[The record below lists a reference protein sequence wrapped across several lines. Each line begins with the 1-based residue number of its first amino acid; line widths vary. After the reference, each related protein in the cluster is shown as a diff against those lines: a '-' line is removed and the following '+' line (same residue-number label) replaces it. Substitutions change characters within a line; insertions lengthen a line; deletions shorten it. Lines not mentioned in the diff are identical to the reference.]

1 VPRGIIQ
8 PQMALTFGNRVGP
21 YEILAAIGAGGM
33 GEVYCARDSKLGRD
47 VALKVLSETFAR
59 DPERL
64 ARFQREAKLLASL
77 NHPNIAAIYG
87 VEDSGGTPA
96 LVMELAEGPTL
107 ADRIKQG
114 AVPIEDALRVARQ
127 ICGALEYA
135 HEKGIIHR
143 DLKPANIK
151 VSVDD
156 TVKILDFGLAK
167 ALESGP
173 LSEDMAN
180 SPTLSQMATL
190 TGVLLGTA
198 GYMSPEQARSKPVD
212 RRADIWAFGC
222 VLYEMLS
229 GRRAFQGE
237 TITDTLAAIMRAEPE
252 WSRLPAATPARVRVL
267 LQRCLQKDP
276 KQRLRDI
283 GDARISLDEVLSGA
297 PDPLLEVRGRSQAP
311 SDLMRLE
318 ISLPAK
324 TVLGSTGVF
333 AISPDGR
340 QLAFAAHGADSV
352 ARLWVRSLDSLD
364 ARPLYGSEAQVFPP
378 FFWSADSRFL
388 AFGAFG
394 KLKKIDVAGG
404 PAQTLCDCPG
414 LVVGGAWSPDG
425 TILFGQAPGGL
436 FRVSQ
441 NDGEALPVTMLDPSR
456 KETWHVQP
464 SFLPDGRH
472 FIYLRGSA
480 VSDNAGLYVGSLDS
494 KPEDQDSRLLLST
507 HVGATYVPPEGAGM
521 GQLLFV
527 RDASLIA
534 QSFDAERLVLTGE
547 PVSLV
552 KQIGSLLTNGFFS
565 ASTNGVLV
573 YRTGGRT
580 TQLTWFDQKGK
591 RLGTVGEAAY
601 YVSVAMSPDGSRAAV
616 GRSDLLTARLG
627 LWLMDLT
634 RSTSTRFTS
643 GPSIS
648 PVGIWL
654 PDGNRIILGS
664 GLNAKYDLYW
674 KRTSGGKEE
683 ELLLASDEAK
693 RPKSCSPDGRFLL
706 YSTTDAET
714 RKNELWL
721 LPLEGEKKP
730 IPFVRTQF
738 NNDEGQFSPD
748 GRWVAYVSD
757 ESGRDEVY
765 VRMFSLSPN
774 GTISDDEGT
783 WLISTGGGIEPRWSG
798 DGKTLYYLAPDG
810 TLMAVDVRSEQEC
823 RAAVPKALFQ
833 TPQHLRGSPLRQSW
847 SVAPDGK
854 RFLFVVRT
862 EQGSAPFNVML
873 NWQAALKS

>member
-1 VPRGIIQ
+1 MGS
-8 PQMALTFGNRVGP
+8 
-21 YEILAAIGAGGM
+21 YEILAPIGAGGM
-33 GEVYCARDSKLGRD
+33 GEVYRARDTKLGRD
-47 VALKVLSETFAR
+47 VAIKVLPGRFAR
-59 DPERL
+59 DADRL
-64 ARFQREAKLLASL
+64 ARFQREAKLLAAL
-77 NHPNIAAIYG
+77 NHPNIASIYG
-87 VEDSGGTPA
+87 LEDSDSTRG
-96 LVMELAEGPTL
+96 LVMELAEGPALT
-107 ADRIKQG
+107 DRIRQG
-114 AVPIEDALRVARQ
+114 PIPVDEALPIARH
-127 ICGALEYA
+127 ICDALEYA
-135 HEKGIIHR
+135 HEKGIVHR
-143 DLKPANIK
+143 DLKPANVK
-151 VSVDD
+151 VSADD
-156 TVKILDFGLAK
+156 NVKILDFGLAK
-167 ALESGP
+167 AMESNP
-173 LSEDMAN
+173 SAADIAN
-180 SPTLSQMATL
+180 SPTLSQMATQ

-198 GYMSPEQARSKPVD
+198 AYMSPEQARGKPVD

-229 GRRAFQGE
+229 GHRAFQGE
-237 TITDTLAAIMRAEPE
+237 TITDTLAAIMRAEPD
-252 WSRLPAATPARVRVL
+252 WALLPQATPMRVRVL
-267 LQRCLQKDP
+267 LQRSLQKDP

-283 GDARISLDEVLSGA
+283 GDARIALDEVLSGA
-297 PDPLLEVRGRSQAP
+297 PDPLLDVRGRSQAP
-311 SDLMRLE
+311 SALMRLE
-318 ISLPAK
+318 ISLPAE

-333 AISPDGR
+333 AISPDGCH
-340 QLAFAAHGADSV
+340 LAFAAHGADSV

-378 FFWSADSRFL
+378 FFWSADSRFI
-388 AFGAFG
+388 AFGSFG

-404 PAQTLCDCPG
+404 PPQTLCDSPG
-414 LVVGGAWSPDG
+414 LVVGGAWNRDG

-441 NDGEALPVTMLDPSR
+441 NGGEALPVTLLDPSR
-456 KETWHVQP
+456 KETWHAQP

-494 KPEDQDSRLLLST
+494 KPEDQDSRLLVST
-507 HVGATYVPPEGAGM
+507 HLGATYVPPVGTGM

-534 QSFDAERLVLTGE
+534 QSFDDERLVLTGE
-547 PVSLV
+547 PVSLA

-565 ASTNGVLV
+565 ASANGVLV

-580 TQLTWFDQKGK
+580 SQLTWFDQKGK
-591 RLGTVGEAAY
+591 RLGTVGDAGY
-601 YVSVAMSPDGSRAAV
+601 YVSVAVSLDGSRAVV
-616 GRSDLLTARLG
+616 GRPDHQTARLG

-634 RSTSTRFTS
+634 RGTSTRFTS

-648 PVGIWL
+648 PVGIWS
-654 PDGNRIILGS
+654 PDGTRIILGS
-664 GLNAKYDLYW
+664 GLSGNYDLYW

-683 ELLLASDEAK
+683 ELLLASDQAK
-693 RPKSCSPDGRFLL
+693 RPRSCSPDGRFLL

-757 ESGRDEVY
+757 ESSRDEVY
-765 VRMFSLSPN
+765 VRTFSRSPN

-783 WLISTGGGIEPRWSG
+783 SLISTGGGIEPRWSG

-810 TLMAVDVRSEQEC
+810 TLMAVEVGSEQAC

-833 TPQHLRGSPLRQSW
+833 TPQHLGGGPLRQSW
-847 SVAPDGK
+847 SVTPDGK

-862 EQGSAPFNVML
+862 EQGSAPFNVVL
-873 NWQAALKS
+873 NWQEALKR